1 MYFRLFLVTVLFF
14 ISVSA
19 AAQDL
24 IVSNYGDSINARI
37 LMSTK
42 RYLFFIDKSYSG
54 KYRIRPIKKSR
65 VESVERN
72 HFPKNPQDEV
82 VFERARQTMASFGMI
97 QGGFNFAFVPAV
109 LQQDDPS
116 SYKAFIH
123 DLMTGYAYNVS
134 LYLRRRPRTLI
145 GIAIDNFSSSAY
157 SSKLEFKDQGQIFTL
172 TDVRYRISQLYVGP
186 EMMFFRDS
194 RAFKNFFSMSFG
206 LGYAKFR
213 QNLRVGFA
221 SDQLESKGGGFRF
234 SITKSWTLT
243 RSLLIGGNAKLLY
256 TILGNRVDVPGPR
269 DVQLFPFAHLDF
281 GISLMLH

>member
-1 MYFRLFLVTVLFF
+1 MTFRLFLFTLMFF
-14 ISVSA
+14 A
-19 AAQDL
+19 AASASSQDL

-65 VESVERN
+65 VESMERN
-72 HFPKNPQDEV
+72 HFPKNSEDEV
-82 VFERARQTMASFGMI
+82 VFERARLTMASFGMI

-116 SYKAFIH
+116 SYKAFIR

-145 GIAIDNFSSSAY
+145 GIAVDNFSSSAY
-157 SSKLEFKDQGQIFTL
+157 SSKLEFRDQGQLFTL
-172 TDVRYRISQLYVGP
+172 TDVRYRINQLYIGP

-194 RAFKNFFSMSFG
+194 RAFKSFFSMSFG

-221 SDQLESKGGGFRF
+221 SDELDSRGGGFRF
-234 SITKSWTLT
+234 SVTKSWTLT
-243 RSLLIGGNAKLLY
+243 RSLLIGGNAILVY
-256 TILGNRVDVPGPR
+256 TILGNRVDGPP
-269 DVQLFPFAHLDF
+269 DVQLFPFAHLDV
-281 GISLMLH
+281 GLSVLLH